1 MPFKF
6 KKFSAQKLTLIAF
19 IYLPVS
25 GTKRFQKVFFPQNS
39 FATSPPPFSP
49 FSVGSEQFCQI
60 FTAAGTRGIIQKIA
74 AQRTAQSQSV
84 GADKVG

>member
-25 GTKRFQKVFFPQNS
+25 GTERFIMLFLALFF
-39 FATSPPPFSP
+39 FAQTKKKSAFQVKEKLFILNNLP
-49 FSVGSEQFCQI
+49 VW
-60 FTAAGTRGIIQKIA
+60 
-74 AQRTAQSQSV
+74 
-84 GADKVG
+84 

>member
-25 GTKRFQKVFFPQNS
+25 GTERFFLCHPESILQVQKTYIDIIFNFVINQCREQSEKQKNRSTAEQLTGFFRHQPMTVRVQL
-39 FATSPPPFSP
+39 TP
-49 FSVGSEQFCQI
+49 
-60 FTAAGTRGIIQKIA
+60 
-74 AQRTAQSQSV
+74 
-84 GADKVG
+84 